1 MAEKGTSAI
10 HNPSSNCKL
19 ASGFAPV
26 KELLDS
32 RVNVGLG
39 TDGTASNNNLN
50 MFEEMHLAAMLI
62 KCVGKDATLGTA
74 EEIIKMATVNGAKA
88 MGRYDTGE
96 LKAGKKADIIAVSL
110 DKPHMFPAFDIP
122 NILVYSA
129 QASDVIMTMVD
140 GNILYE
146 NGEYKTIDK
155 EKTMALVK
163 ESLERL
169 Y

>member
-1 MAEKGTSAI
+1 
-10 HNPSSNCKL
+10 
-19 ASGFAPV
+19 
-26 KELLDS
+26 
-32 RVNVGLG
+32 
-39 TDGTASNNNLN
+39 
-50 MFEEMHLAAMLI
+50 
-62 KCVGKDATLGTA
+62 
-74 EEIIKMATVNGAKA
+74 
-88 MGRYDTGE
+88 MGRDDTGE

-155 EKTMALVK
+155 EKTMAEVK